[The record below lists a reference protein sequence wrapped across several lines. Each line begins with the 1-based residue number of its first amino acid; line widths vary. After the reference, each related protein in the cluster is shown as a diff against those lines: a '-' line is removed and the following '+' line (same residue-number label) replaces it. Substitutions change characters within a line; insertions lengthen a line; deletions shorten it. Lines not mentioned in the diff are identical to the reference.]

1 MRDNKYLTKIIAG
14 SLLGDGYVSN
24 ITTVEGNSRFELSQ
38 VIDHIDYIDWFADR
52 LESITSI
59 NTHIVHRI
67 NNGVNVKP
75 QKVLKT
81 KQHPFYTK
89 FRHRMYANGYKTVD
103 PHYLTLLDAE
113 MLAIWYM
120 DDGSLALNTKN
131 SQASVYLYTD
141 SFSYGDNLILR
152 EALKEKT
159 GFIWNIHKRQSK
171 QGHIK
176 YRLYLYKKQNELF
189 FEYIQPFVLP
199 SFQYKMSIH
208 V

>member
-1 MRDNKYLTKIIAG
+1 MRDNKYLTTIIAG

-24 ITTVEGNSRFELSQ
+24 ITRIEGNSRFEFSQ
-38 VIDHIDYIDWFADR
+38 IIDHTDYVDWFAER
-52 LESITSI
+52 LGIITSI
-59 NTHIVHRI
+59 NTSIVHRVA
-67 NNGVNVKP
+67 NGINVKQ
-75 QKVLKT
+75 QKVIKT
-81 KQHPFYTK
+81 KTHPFYTK
-89 FRHRMYANGYKTVD
+89 FRHRMYPNGHKVVD
-103 PHYLTLLDAE
+103 PHYLTLLDNE

-120 DDGSLALNTKN
+120 DDGSLALNTAN

-141 SFSYGDNLILR
+141 NFSYGDNLLLR

-176 YRLYLYKKQNELF
+176 YRLYLYKKQNESF
-189 FEYIQPFVLP
+189 FRYIEPFVLP
-199 SFQYKMSIH
+199 SFYYKLSNH